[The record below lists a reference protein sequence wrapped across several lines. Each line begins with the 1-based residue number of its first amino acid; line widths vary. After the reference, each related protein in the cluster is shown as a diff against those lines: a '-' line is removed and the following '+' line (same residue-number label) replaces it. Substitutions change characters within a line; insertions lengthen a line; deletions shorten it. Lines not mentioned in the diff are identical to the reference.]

1 MDRQEYE
8 QITTLY
14 LDSVYR
20 VALSGCGNKSDAEDV
35 VQNTFIK
42 LWERKEAFEDEEHA
56 RKWLIRVA
64 VNECHSL
71 WRNPWKKKMVYLEEM
86 AKEPIFSHKE
96 QSDLY
101 DAVMKLPVKYRQVVH
116 LYYFEEYNV
125 KEIAEL
131 MKLSETA
138 VQTRLLRARQKLKE
152 ALKGALK
159 GAWN

>member
-1 MDRQEYE
+1 MDRKEYE

-42 LWERKEAFEDEEHA
+42 LWEREEFFADMEHA

-71 WRNPWKKKMVYLEEM
+71 WRAPWKKKTVYFEEM
-86 AKEPIFSHKE
+86 TKEPIFSHKE
-96 QSDLY
+96 RSDLY
-101 DAVMKLPVKYRQVVH
+101 DAVMDLPVKYRQVVH
-116 LYYFEEYNV
+116 LYYFEEYSV
-125 KEIAEL
+125 KEIAEI

-152 ALKGALK
+152 TLK
-159 GAWN
+159 GAWK

>member
-8 QITTLY
+8 QITKLY

-20 VALSGCGNKSDAEDV
+20 VALSGCGNKYDAEDV

-42 LWERKEAFEDEEHA
+42 LWERKEAFADDEYA

-64 VNECHSL
+64 VNECHNL
-71 WRNPWKKKMVYLEEM
+71 CRPPWRKKTVYLEEM
-86 AKEPIFSHKE
+86 TMEPIFSHKE
-96 QSDLY
+96 RSALY
-101 DAVMKLPVKYRQVVH
+101 DEVMKLPVKYRQVVH
-116 LYYFEEYNV
+116 LYYFEEYSV

-131 MKLSETA
+131 MNLSETA

-152 ALKGALK
+152 ALKGAWK
-159 GAWN
+159 

>member
-14 LDSVYR
+14 LDTVYR
-20 VALSGCGNKSDAEDV
+20 VALNGCRTHADAEDV
-35 VQNTFIK
+35 TQNTFIK
-42 LWERKEAFEDEEHA
+42 LWQSQEYFEDLEYA

-71 WRNPWKKKMVYLEEM
+71 WRTPWMKKTAYLEDTK
-86 AKEPIFSHKE
+86 KEPSFSIGE
-96 QSDLY
+96 RSELY
-101 DAVMKLPVKYRQVVH
+101 YAVLELPVKYRQIVH
-116 LYYFEEYNV
+116 LYYFEEYSV

-131 MKLSETA
+131 MKLTETA

-152 ALKGALK
+152 ALKGA
-159 GAWN
+159 WR